1 MRPAGCCGGPRAPI
15 GSLCVSSG
23 EASFSR
29 VVSARDAPRIP
40 GASWRTVLNPDR
52 ADLDL
57 EAIVLEERAVVVAGL
72 GEQPC
77 GDINP

>member
-1 MRPAGCCGGPRAPI
+1 
-15 GSLCVSSG
+15 
-23 EASFSR
+23 

-72 GEQPC
+72 GEQLC